1 MKLFELIREVN
12 ALEADAESV
21 ITAAKTA
28 NRDLTA
34 DENTKLDG
42 MSAKKVELRK
52 AMEVEMVK
60 PDERTVTLPIE
71 DKKAPEKLSLRKEWE
86 AEGREK
92 FIRETSKISFRD
104 FLSPDLQRAI
114 TTSVGISTMVAPDV
128 TNYLTETNFI
138 RKFAAHKVAS
148 ANLSW
153 PVGTVGTPAAIV
165 AEGATLTDSTI
176 TVATVAFTQF
186 TLPVFRT
193 ITQELL
199 ESSAWNVISE
209 MDKLAG
215 LSLGLGELGY
225 MLTGT
230 GTAQPQGLIT
240 GATNNTTATTATT
253 VYTDFVNLIFKMPKA
268 YRDGAVLLVATGV
281 LPILQNATFGGAGG
295 FPMLTYVDGQPVFLG
310 KYPVMDTGYGFDQ
323 TYSTTGKKIAAFVNF
338 TYGYGI
344 TDQVGSDAPAGAT
357 EGTVQRNLITNPSV
371 LGVIAQYWERLDAR
385 VLDATAVQLLT
396 VK

>member
-12 ALEADAESV
+12 TIETDAEGIILS
-21 ITAAKTA
+21 AKTA

-34 DENTKLDG
+34 DENTKLDA
-42 MSAKKVELRK
+42 MTAKKADLKRQ
-52 AMEVEMVK
+52 METEMVK
-60 PDERTVTLPIE
+60 PAERTISIPE
-71 DKKAPEKLSLRKEWE
+71 EKKAPKELSLRKEWE
-86 AEGREK
+86 AEARER
-92 FIRETSKISFRD
+92 FIKETSKISFRD
-104 FLSPDLQRAI
+104 FVSPETQRAI
-114 TTSVGISTMVAPDV
+114 TTAVGISTMVAPDV
-128 TNYLTETNFI
+128 TNYLTESNFI

-165 AEGATLTDSTI
+165 AEGATLTDNAI
-176 TVATVAFTQF
+176 TVATVPFTQF

-230 GTAQPQGLIT
+230 GTGQPQGLIT
-240 GATNNTTATTATT
+240 GGTNGTTATVATT
-253 VYTDFVNLIFKMPKA
+253 VYTDFVNLIFRMPKA
-268 YRDGAVLLVATGV
+268 YRDGAVLLVSTGV

-295 FPMLTYVDGQPVFLG
+295 FPMLTYVNGDPVFLG
-310 KYPVMDTGYGFDQ
+310 KYPVIDTGYGFSQ
-323 TYSTTGKKIAAFVNF
+323 TYSTTGNKIAAFVNF
-338 TYGYGI
+338 GFGYGI
-344 TDQVGSDAPAGAT
+344 TDQIGSDAPAGAT
-357 EGTVQRNLITNPSV
+357 EGTVQRNIVTNPNV

-385 VLDATAVQLLT
+385 VLDATACQILT